1 MSRAPCAADLAV
13 AIGAEAGFFAAFFS
27 AMGSPGL
34 LHAVFGPIAN
44 LVAVE
49 LEAALNVKSEPA
61 PVLRDPLLLPRNLED
76 EHVPRL
82 VDHAAVEVSLGRVR
96 GADHLDAQLD
106 AALLG
111 RAPGGASVL
120 QGPCQLIDVDV
131 PDVQPLDD
139 RHRLSVPARVVG
151 HANHLLLLRDLLA
164 HTELVREAA
173 RRADR
178 HQVASLGSSF
188 GAAAGFAVPSFSSSR
203 MIVRMRAMFFR
214 NARIFPGFGGAPPIA
229 ATPRSCISSSWS
241 SVSFFASVSA
251 SIARISFVRR
261 SGI

>member
-82 VDHAAVEVSLGRVR
+82 VDHAAVEVSLGR
-96 GADHLDAQLD
+96 
-106 AALLG
+106 G

>member
-49 LEAALNVKSEPA
+49 LEAALNVRSEPA
-61 PVLRDPLLLPRNLED
+61 PVLR
-76 EHVPRL
+76 
-82 VDHAAVEVSLGRVR
+82 
-96 GADHLDAQLD
+96 
-106 AALLG
+106 
-111 RAPGGASVL
+111 
-120 QGPCQLIDVDV
+120 GPCQLIDVDV

-214 NARIFPGFGGAPPIA
+214 NARIFPGFSGAPPIA